1 VNLSDY
7 QILTVIKT
15 YIRNM
20 RGKVDSDEP
29 PQDEKHV
36 VDDGSASGEGMK
48 KIVFD
53 RIDEIVTEKIKKH
66 EAQ

>member
-1 VNLSDY
+1 MNLSDY

-29 PQDEKHV
+29 AQDATRV
-36 VDDGSASGEGMK
+36 VEDGSTSEEGMK

>member
-1 VNLSDY
+1 MNLSDY

-66 EAQ
+66 ETQ

>member
-20 RGKVDSDEP
+20 RGKVDSDDHA
-29 PQDEKHV
+29 QDAIRV
-36 VDDGSASGEGMK
+36 ADDASPSDERMK

-53 RIDEIVTEKIKKH
+53 RIDEIVTEKIKKN